1 MKTIPP
7 AHIKQTNDLI
17 QVRRSGTQQACYH
30 LTNSSEIPP
39 DHAKM
44 TANNNTDTASG
55 DLNAHRV
62 VTSDHKVR
70 AAGSKAHLNEES
82 NRGEADEPTLRL
94 RSGRIVHKKWIIA
107 QVALRK
113 NKNNVGDSIRLSAS
127 LPPDVRSSS
136 TPDVSNLLSPS
147 PPPSTSPKPMSDVFN
162 IPELLEQI
170 LLNLETSFLIK
181 KAMLVCRGFKQ
192 SLDGSPT
199 FRKRSCFV
207 FRINN
212 NFDEAKAAGGI
223 PRFYVNLRPKWMPRL
238 CETPMQKALHFSFEG
253 SFPWFKFLATM
264 EGLKRLRVFED
275 MPAIVMVNW
284 NTNGRREVI
293 GRIWLRKNVS
303 GLTFGHVFDSMARS
317 IPDEENV
324 ESVEIK
330 WV

>member
-1 MKTIPP
+1 MNKL
-7 AHIKQTNDLI
+7 KQDI
-17 QVRRSGTQQACYH
+17 A
-30 LTNSSEIPP
+30 
-39 DHAKM
+39 
-44 TANNNTDTASG
+44 TAMVDKKSKDTAT
-55 DLNAHRV
+55 
-62 VTSDHKVR
+62 TSPID
-70 AAGSKAHLNEES
+70 GP
-82 NRGEADEPTLRL
+82 PTMTL
-94 RSGRIVHKKWIIA
+94 RSGRVIGKWHIA
-107 QVALRK
+107 QVRIRH
-113 NKNNVGDSIRLSAS
+113 NKSIVGDNIKFKFTD
-127 LPPDVRSSS
+127 PPDPRF
-136 TPDVSNLLSPS
+136 
-147 PPPSTSPKPMSDVFN
+147 KPISDVFN